1 MLQCS
6 SVEGKNE
13 ESDEVEEGEVDA
25 RSGWRQ
31 ESRGEVK
38 EWSGK
43 VEDEEETGRVNA
55 GADEEEEGE
64 NGEEA

>member
-1 MLQCS
+1 MLECS

-13 ESDEVEEGEVDA
+13 ESDEVEEGEVDE

-38 EWSGK
+38 E
-43 VEDEEETGRVNA
+43 
-55 GADEEEEGE
+55 
-64 NGEEA
+64 